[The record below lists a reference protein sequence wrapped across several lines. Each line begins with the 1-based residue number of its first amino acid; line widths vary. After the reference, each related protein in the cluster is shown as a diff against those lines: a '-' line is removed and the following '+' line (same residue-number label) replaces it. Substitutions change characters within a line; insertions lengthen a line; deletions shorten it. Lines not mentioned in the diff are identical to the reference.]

1 MANYTIQEIDP
12 ITGIETT
19 VHRLDGKVAI
29 QKGYDAAP
37 FLDLAAEAR
46 AATAG
51 QRWGEMRHVGT
62 IPMAELSKFYRQD
75 GRLDKKR
82 MIAWLKTNPAFVTFD
97 KLLK

>member
-1 MANYTIQEIDP
+1 MPNYTIQERDP

-19 VHRLDGKVAI
+19 VHRLDGKVVI

-37 FLDLAAEAR
+37 FLELAAAAR
-46 AATAG
+46 ADTEG

-75 GRLDKKR
+75 GKLDKKR
-82 MIAWLKTNPAFVTFD
+82 MVAWLKTNPAFVTFN

>member
-1 MANYTIQEIDP
+1 MTNYTVQERDS

-19 VHRLDGKVAI
+19 VHRLDGQVVI

-37 FLDLAAEAR
+37 FLDSAAAAR
-46 AATAG
+46 ADTAG
-51 QRWGEMRHVGT
+51 QRWGEMRHVGY

-75 GRLDKKR
+75 GKLDQKR

>member
-1 MANYTIQEIDP
+1 MSNYTIQEIDP
-12 ITGIETT
+12 LTGIETT
-19 VHRLDGKVAI
+19 VHRVDGKVAI

-37 FLDLAAEAR
+37 FLELASAAR
-46 AATAG
+46 NATAG

-82 MIAWLKTNPAFVTFD
+82 MVAWLKANPAFVTFD

>member
-1 MANYTIQEIDP
+1 MHNYTIQEVDQ

-19 VHRLDGKVAI
+19 VHRVDGKVSI

-37 FLDLAAEAR
+37 FIDMAAAAR
-46 AATAG
+46 ANTAG

-75 GRLDKKR
+75 GRLDQKR